1 MLEGL
6 KNFSWPIITII
17 NGLENFHSFK
27 YKTLTLCAESE
38 TFVPCETAPSSPRA
52 VPRSSSWAQAHA
64 HVTLSTVREKTC
76 LTSALDSA
84 FHFH

>member
-27 YKTLTLCAESE
+27 YKTLTLCAEYE

-52 VPRSSSWAQAHA
+52 VPRSSS
-64 HVTLSTVREKTC
+64 
-76 LTSALDSA
+76 
-84 FHFH
+84 